1 MKKIAM
7 TAAVLAS
14 MAGSAF
20 AQQVVRIGTE
30 GAYAPYNFINDSG
43 KLDGYEIELG
53 GELCKRL
60 SLTCE
65 FVQNDWDTIMANLN
79 SGNYDL
85 IMAGMSITEERK
97 KDRLFTQNY
106 TPPTVSL
113 YVAASEN
120 VDVKKGIVAAQTAT
134 IQAQHVAESG
144 ATLVEFATPDETVS
158 AVRNGEA
165 DAVLADLDYLKPIAE
180 QSNGELVIVDRV
192 QLGEGVGAA
201 FRMSDAALRDRFD
214 GAIAEMK
221 KDGSINKLIV
231 KWFGDDAAVY

>member
-1 MKKIAM
+1 MKKLAL
-7 TAAVLAS
+7 TAAVLA
-14 MAGSAF
+14 MTAGAAF

-30 GAYAPYNFINDSG
+30 GAYAPYNFINDAG

-53 GELCKRL
+53 TELCKHAG
-60 SLTCE
+60 LTCE

-113 YVAASEN
+113 YVAASE
-120 VDVKKGIVAAQTAT
+120 DADIKGGIVAAQTAT
-134 IQAQHVAESG
+134 IQAGHVAESG
-144 ATLVEFATPDETVS
+144 ATLVEFATPDETVA

-165 DAVLADLDYLKPIAE
+165 DAVLADLDYLKPIVE
-180 QSNGELVIVDRV
+180 QSSGELVIVDQV
-192 QLGEGVGAA
+192 ALGQGVGAA
-201 FRMSDAALRDRFD
+201 FRMSDAALRDKFEA
-214 GAIAEMK
+214 AIAAMK
-221 KDGSINKLIV
+221 ADGSINKLIV
-231 KWFGDDAAVY
+231 KWFGEDAVVY